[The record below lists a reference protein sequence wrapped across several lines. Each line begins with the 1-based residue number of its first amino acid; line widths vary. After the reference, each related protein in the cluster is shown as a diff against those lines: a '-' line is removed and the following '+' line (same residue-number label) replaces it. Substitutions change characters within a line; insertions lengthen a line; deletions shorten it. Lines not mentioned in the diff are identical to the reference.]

1 MSDMIKVGDKAIY
14 TRTGEVVEIT
24 KVGAVTY
31 GVLGKDKHFGST
43 VPCEDIQPLGRIK
56 QKLFEYVEESDM
68 DCLSFSELRAA
79 SEARNNENAGGES
92 DWTLADWG
100 NALAGETGELCN
112 FIKKSRRN
120 LPGDPSLD
128 DLRQDMAN
136 ELADIVTYADLI
148 ANKLGVDLGKA
159 IRDKFNVVSARRNSP
174 ITL

>member
-1 MSDMIKVGDKAIY
+1 MIEVGDKAFHI
-14 TRTGEVVEIT
+14 RSGHEVEIT

-31 GVLGKDKHFGST
+31 GIYDFFTEQSWT
-43 VPCEDIQPLGRIK
+43 VPQEDIRPSPQ
-56 QKLFEYVEESDM
+56 QKPFESVDRSGM

-79 SEARNNENAGGES
+79 SETRNSENAGGES

-120 LPGDPSLD
+120 LPNDPSLE
-128 DLRQDMAN
+128 DLKQDMAN

-159 IRDKFNVVSARRNSP
+159 VREKFNVVSKRRNSQV
-174 ITL
+174 TL